1 MNKEFIKALDDIER
15 EKGVKKSVILQAL
28 EKALVKSY
36 EENFESNSNVEIK
49 INEVTGDIK
58 IFSLKQ
64 VVDKVENRFTQI
76 SLEEAK
82 QNLKSAEIGD
92 EIKIPVK
99 AKSFGRVAA
108 QKARSIVIQQIKDAE
123 RQAIY
128 DEFQGREREIINGT
142 VQRIDR
148 GLIFINLGKAEG
160 VVPQTEQ
167 IPGEKIKAGDRVKLY
182 ISEVKNTTKGPQITL
197 SRSNPALVKRL
208 FEEEIPEISNGL
220 VEIYSISREAGS
232 RTKIAVFSNDPEVD
246 SVGACVGFKGVR
258 VNTIVEEL
266 NGEKMDIIIYDK
278 DIKKFISNSLSPSD
292 VIDVLV
298 NEKEKKA
305 LVIVPDE
312 QLSLAIGKEGQNV
325 RLAARLTS
333 WKIDIKGENSSE
345 EAVVEFNKELKDQV
359 QKQKENKEASEK
371 DTAEDNLEENNSAN
385 INKSLD
391 EDSEN
396 EEIQD
401 EKKLIEG
408 AKDSEGL
415 MDDDSKT
422 DEAMDVNL
430 DEDHRDENNDEE
442 NLLTEEEIAQAFREM
457 LNN

>member
-49 INEVTGDIK
+49 INEVNGDIK
-58 IFSLKQ
+58 IYSLKK
-64 VVDKVENRFTQI
+64 VVDEVENKFTEI

-82 QNLKSAEIGD
+82 QSLKSAKIDD

-99 AKSFGRVAA
+99 AKNFGRVAA

-160 VVPQTEQ
+160 VVPPTEQ
-167 IPGEKIKAGDRVKLY
+167 IPGERIKAGDRVKLY

-305 LVIVPDE
+305 LVLVPDE

-333 WKIDIKGENSSE
+333 WKIDIKGENASE
-345 EAVVEFNKELKDQV
+345 EAVEEFNKDLEEQL
-359 QKQKENKEASEK
+359 QKQKDNKDNSEK
-371 DTAEDNLEENNSAN
+371 DRSDADFEDKAPASTGESAN
-385 INKSLD
+385 
-391 EDSEN
+391 EDSDSEK
-396 EEIQD
+396 IQD
-401 EKKLIEG
+401 ENEIREDVITEENIE
-408 AKDSEGL
+408 DS
-415 MDDDSKT
+415 DIKT
-422 DEAMDVNL
+422 DIEADSQIDVNQ
-430 DEDHRDENNDEE
+430 DEKINDES
-442 NLLTEEEIAQAFREM
+442 LLTEEEIAQAFREM